1 VTDAAL
7 GVGLAVSV
15 ALLVGVLH
23 PVSRPWVLEA
33 GRWLIAGLA
42 AALAVTALVALSR
55 RPKGGPRGPVTP
67 REPVAP
73 DPVLVARSYTRR
85 IEADKAHNELLS
97 KADELVQADDVDGL
111 AEMEA
116 ELRARAGLPPVF

>member
-1 VTDAAL
+1 
-7 GVGLAVSV
+7 
-15 ALLVGVLH
+15 
-23 PVSRPWVLEA
+23 
-33 GRWLIAGLA
+33 
-42 AALAVTALVALSR
+42 
-55 RPKGGPRGPVTP
+55 VTP

-116 ELRARAGLPPVF
+116 ELRRRAGLPPVF